1 MQKNIFLIKKDV
13 FGKLPRYLWAVTPI
27 LKFSE
32 CEGVRWA
39 ITARKR
45 GTASISEKNHA
56 KKIRVKKSENISLF
70 QDTYSVFFY
79 TK

>member
-39 ITARKR
+39 ITARKSPIDSANTQWR
-45 GTASISEKNHA
+45 MEKSHT
-56 KKIRVKKSENISLF
+56 E
-70 QDTYSVFFY
+70 
-79 TK
+79 